1 MMTNPNGVTFVSL
14 NANIS
19 KHSYLDFGVIL
30 TEQNI
35 GLPSP
40 KTYTVNIEGMDGTL
54 DLSECFGEMKYE
66 NRTIKFTFESI
77 DKITDWQAKMTKIS
91 SFLHGQ
97 KMKITT
103 WSDPDFYYVGRCRID
118 EYNSKS
124 KLGKIV
130 ISCDCEPFKY
140 KQNITTF
147 NLVEGSNTVQNSR
160 MTVYADLINEAE
172 ITINNKTYNAGAH
185 LRAIKLTSG
194 TNNLNSSG
202 SATLIFQEGEI

>member
-1 MMTNPNGVTFVSL
+1 MMTNLNGVTFVSL
-14 NANIS
+14 NTNIS

-40 KTYTVNIEGMDGTL
+40 KTYTVNIEGMDGAL

-77 DKITDWQAKMTKIS
+77 DKITDWQAKMIKIS

-172 ITINNKTYNAGAH
+172 ITINGKTYNAGAH
-185 LRAIKLTSG
+185 LRTIKLTSG

>member
-1 MMTNPNGVTFVSL
+1 MMTNLNSVTFVSL
-14 NANIS
+14 NTNIS

-30 TEQNI
+30 IEQNI

-40 KTYTVNIEGMDGTL
+40 KTYTVNIEGMDGIL

-66 NRTIKFTFESI
+66 NRTLKFTFESI
-77 DKITDWQAKMTKIS
+77 DKITDWQAKMIKIS

-97 KMKITT
+97 KMKITA
-103 WSDPDFYYVGRCRID
+103 WSDPNFYYVGRCRID
-118 EYNSKS
+118 EYKSNS

-160 MTVYADLINEAE
+160 MTVYADLINESE
-172 ITINNKTYNAGAH
+172 ITINSRVYSAGTH
-185 LRAIKLTSG
+185 LRAIKLISG
-194 TNNLNSSG
+194 TNILNSSG
-202 SATLIFQEGEI
+202 SATLTFQEGEI

>member
-1 MMTNPNGVTFVSL
+1 MNNLNEITFTSWST
-14 NANIS
+14 NIS

-40 KTYTVNIEGMDGTL
+40 KTYTVNIEGMDGNL

-77 DKITDWQAKMTKIS
+77 DKITDWQAKMIKIS

-130 ISCDCEPFKY
+130 ISCNCEPFKY

-147 NLVEGSNTVQNSR
+147 NLVEGTNTVQNSR
-160 MTVYADLINEAE
+160 MTVYADLINESE
-172 ITINNKTYNAGAH
+172 ITINNTTYSAGTH
-185 LRAIKLTSG
+185 LRAIKLTIG
-194 TNNLNSSG
+194 TNNLNSSS
-202 SATLIFQEGEI
+202 SATLNFQEGEI